1 MESDIL
7 QASQKILKCFICLG
21 IFTDPVLLRCGH
33 TFCRACLF
41 LISENIQIPAYCPMC
56 RQPSQWEFRTDIT
69 MKKLV
74 SIVKKERFMKYLS
87 SEEHKCVT
95 HKERKM
101 IFCDENRV
109 LLCQLC
115 SDSQEHRGHR
125 HCPTEVAIGEQMEKI
140 LKQME
145 SLRKKIQEQQENL
158 EAERRMATKWVGY
171 VTVREQM
178 IRMAYR
184 KLHPALDEEENQ
196 HIKCMKNEGNTIL
209 EELRKSE
216 AMMAHK
222 KSQLIEAYQELMTMS
237 QKPYEVLLLQDLDDM
252 FRRSELVQLGMPQR
266 MKPKLS
272 AHPNTGLTAR
282 FNFFQVLPRNTIPT
296 PSSRVEEGSPKSSI
310 KVEPKKDQH
319 ATHVLRQSHH
329 RNIAAPLHA
338 DEHQVRACTSRDN
351 PQAEA
356 TALTKHTDNATSDED
371 QKKRPLRK
379 VKVPIKKNRHVLP
392 ECADNTLDKG
402 KAHLKVAKVESKRCK
417 CLSSILKKFSR
428 KKTVA
433 PLVVKRPQVLPG
445 AFTETAQIT
454 TEVLPENADAAPSA
468 GGQGEPPVGMAKVRW
483 LFLSLL

>member
-282 FNFFQVLPRNTIPT
+282 FNFFQVRIFFQNLIIFNCKMSRFFDIRRFSFKSHHQNTSLDSVGYYRASWGAKSFRTGKHYWELDLKDYENWAVGVCNNAWLRRRNQEIGLDGAFLLVCLKEGDRYSLLTTCPVFYHYIEKPT
-296 PSSRVEEGSPKSSI
+296 GRVGVFLDCEGGCVSFLDVAKSSLI
-310 KVEPKKDQH
+310 YSYYLG
-319 ATHVLRQSHH
+319 TSHC
-329 RNIAAPLHA
+329 IF
-338 DEHQVRACTSRDN
+338 
-351 PQAEA
+351 
-356 TALTKHTDNATSDED
+356 
-371 QKKRPLRK
+371 RPF
-379 VKVPIKKNRHVLP
+379 
-392 ECADNTLDKG
+392 
-402 KAHLKVAKVESKRCK
+402 
-417 CLSSILKKFSR
+417 FS
-428 KKTVA
+428 TVY
-433 PLVVKRPQVLPG
+433 
-445 AFTETAQIT
+445 T
-454 TEVLPENADAAPSA
+454 
-468 GGQGEPPVGMAKVRW
+468 
-483 LFLSLL
+483 